1 MPRDKPAG
9 QLPAAFSAP
18 SFPAELPITPRIG
31 EIVELVRR
39 HQVVIVAGETGS
51 GKTTQ
56 LPKACLLAGVG
67 ARGGIVHTQPRRLA
81 ARTVASRIASE
92 LGVDLGAEV
101 GYAVRFSDQ
110 TSPRTVIKV
119 VTDGLLLN
127 EIQRDRTLKR
137 YACVIVDE
145 AHERSLNVDFILGC
159 LKFALARRPDLKVI
173 VTSATIDVAAFADYF
188 GGAPIVEVSGRGY
201 PVETVYLPPEESL
214 QPGSARGLPL
224 ARESLQPGS
233 APAAKRRAG
242 ALPLA
247 RESPQR
253 GSARGL
259 PLARKS
265 LQPGSAPAAKR
276 QAGALPLARED
287 PESALVDC
295 LERIARDA
303 PAGRRDI
310 LVFQSGEREIFDN
323 AHLLKKRFGDRFDI
337 LPLYARLPSVEQQ
350 RVFAPG
356 DRQRVVLATNVAETS
371 ITVPNIGYVID
382 PGLARISRYSY
393 RAKLQRLPIEP
404 ISQASAAQRAGRC
417 GRVAP
422 GVCYRL
428 YGEADHQSRP
438 AYTDPELKRT
448 NLAAVVLT
456 MRAFRFGDVEAFGF
470 IEPPDPR
477 AVRDAVRLLH
487 ELEALADDRLTG
499 IGRTMA
505 RLPVDP
511 RLARVLIEAGRTGA
525 LAEALIVVSALSAQD
540 PRLRPLDRRAA
551 ADEAH
556 ALFDQPTSDEIAGRA
571 PKSDFVAFVR
581 LWNWLEANRTEMSRS
596 AFRRLLESRYLSPAR
611 IREWRA
617 LHRQLLLACRDLGLR
632 VNRAPADYAT
642 LHRALLTGSLGFI
655 GSKRD
660 VEADAPRSASVK
672 RGRRRMPEYDGP
684 RGMRFRVFPGS
695 SLRDAQPKWLVAAEI
710 SIGASRVREA
720 GATYARCVGA
730 VEPAWIEAAAEHIK
744 RTSHSE
750 PYWDAKRG
758 QAMVRER
765 VTVYGLTLVA
775 GRPRSA
781 REVDPDAAREMFLLE
796 ALVRRHAQPVGKRVN
811 ASFLDRNEALGRRVA
826 QSQARA
832 RRAGLVASE
841 KARAAFYAARLPAD
855 IDSVDAWER
864 FEPDLDDAAR
874 ERLVMDEA
882 DLLVGTTP
890 PVSDDDFPS
899 YLDLAGQRV
908 ALAYKFAP
916 GEPDDGVSVRVDLS
930 LLAQLDAPDLDWLVP
945 GFFAEKC
952 EALLRALPKSLRRQ
966 LAPIPDRVEAV
977 VRRLSGDEYRQGN
990 LYAALSAAIRATT
1003 GVVIPVSGWRADT
1016 LPDHLRINVQVRGRR
1031 GRVTDQDRDVAA
1043 LRARLLAEVER
1054 TIARDVGRDQERFA
1068 LTEFPLEGVPESVV
1082 LGAGAGR
1089 VVAYPVLVDRGNSVD
1104 LLIHATPKQR
1114 RALSRGGYARLALLA
1129 DAPGT
1134 RYLRR
1139 EVEHDTALALR
1150 YAPIG
1155 PLADLADD
1163 VMLAAAWY
1171 AFFEGRE
1178 LPTVRS
1184 AFDERLAASGAS
1196 LVPVF
1201 QGVLDRV
1208 RVIVDKRFELAR
1220 RLDAL
1225 NSPALAETRADLCG
1239 QLDSLAGP
1247 RFLAALPSERVG
1259 DLPRYLDGMAMR
1271 LDGLQGRVARDR
1283 EGMAAVAAWERRLAR
1298 LAAADE
1304 DVTELRFL
1312 VQEFRV
1318 ATFSQRIGT
1327 KGKVSAKRL
1336 EARFAAAEANAALD
1350 GDAANRLRDA

>member
-1 MPRDKPAG
+1 MRRPKKTLRGNPAREQPAG
-9 QLPAAFSAP
+9 TLPAAFAAP
-18 SFPAELPITPRIG
+18 EFPADLPITPRIG

-81 ARTVASRIASE
+81 ARTVASRIATE
-92 LGVDLGAEV
+92 LGVELGAEV

-110 TSPRTVIKV
+110 TSARTVIKV

-159 LKFALARRPDLKVI
+159 LKFTLARRRDLKVI

-188 GGAPIVEVSGRGY
+188 DGAPVVEVSGRGY
-201 PVETVYLPPEESL
+201 PVETVYVPPDE
-214 QPGSARGLPL
+214 G
-224 ARESLQPGS
+224 
-233 APAAKRRAG
+233 
-242 ALPLA
+242 
-247 RESPQR
+247 
-253 GSARGL
+253 
-259 PLARKS
+259 
-265 LQPGSAPAAKR
+265 
-276 QAGALPLARED
+276 

-295 LERIARDA
+295 VERIARDL
-303 PAGRRDI
+303 PVGRRDI

-428 YGEADHQSRP
+428 YTEADHQSRP

-470 IEPPDPR
+470 IEPPDRR

-487 ELEALADDRLTG
+487 ELEALADDKLTE

-551 ADEAH
+551 ADKAH
-556 ALFDQPTSDEIAGRA
+556 ALFDQPTSDEIAGA

-611 IREWRA
+611 VREWRA

-632 VNRAPADYAT
+632 INRAPTDYAT

-655 GSKRD
+655 GTKRD
-660 VEADAPRSASVK
+660 VEADSAGAPGAK
-672 RGRRRMPEYDGP
+672 GRRRMSEYDGP

-695 SLRDAQPKWLVAAEI
+695 SLRGAQPKWLVAAEI
-710 SIGASRVREA
+710 SVSDV

-730 VEPAWIEAAAEHIK
+730 VEPSWIEAAAEHIK
-744 RTSHSE
+744 RTTHTE

-775 GRPRSA
+775 GRPRPA
-781 REVDPDAAREMFLLE
+781 REVDPAAAREMFLLE
-796 ALVRRHAQPVGKRVN
+796 ALVRRNRQPAGKRLK
-811 ASFLDRNEALGRRVA
+811 AAFLDRNEALARRVE

-832 RRAGLVASE
+832 RRSGLVASE

-855 IDSVDAWER
+855 IDSADAWER
-864 FEPDLDDAAR
+864 FASGLDDAVR
-874 ERLVMDEA
+874 ETLVMDAE
-882 DLLVGTTP
+882 DLLAGAAP
-890 PVSDDDFPS
+890 PISDDDFPG
-899 YLDLAGQRV
+899 YLDLAGHRA

-916 GEPDDGVSVRVDLS
+916 GEPDDGVSVRVDLA
-930 LLAQLDAPDLDWLVP
+930 LLAQLEADDLDWLVP

-952 EALLRALPKSLRRQ
+952 EALLRGLPKSLRRQ

-977 VRRLSGDEYRQGN
+977 VRRLAGDDYRQGN
-990 LYAALSAAIRATT
+990 LHAALSAAIRATV
-1003 GVVIPVSGWRADT
+1003 GVVIPAHAWRADG

-1043 LRARLLAEVER
+1043 LRARLLAKVER
-1054 TIARDVGRDQERFA
+1054 TIARDVGRERERLA

-1104 LLIHATPKQR
+1104 LLIHATPRQR
-1114 RALSRGGYARLALLA
+1114 GALNRGGYARLALLA
-1129 DAPGT
+1129 DAPRA

-1139 EVEHDTALALR
+1139 EVEHDSPLALR
-1150 YAPIG
+1150 YAAVG

-1178 LPTVRS
+1178 LPNVRE
-1184 AFDERLAASGAS
+1184 AFEERLVAAGAS
-1196 LVPVF
+1196 LVPTF
-1201 QGVLDRV
+1201 QGILDRV
-1208 RVIVDKRFELAR
+1208 RTIVDKRFELAR
-1220 RLDAL
+1220 RVDAL
-1225 NSPALAETRADLCG
+1225 DSPALAETRADLRA
-1239 QLDSLAGP
+1239 QLDALVGP
-1247 RFLAALPSERVG
+1247 RFLAALPSERVV
-1259 DLPRYLDGMAMR
+1259 DLPRYLDAMAMR
-1271 LDGLQGRVARDR
+1271 LDGLQGRVGRDR
-1283 EGMAAVAAWERRLAR
+1283 EGMAAVAPWERRLAR
-1298 LAAADE
+1298 LAAAGE
-1304 DVTELRFL
+1304 DATELRFL

-1318 ATFSQRIGT
+1318 AIFSQRIGT
-1327 KGKVSAKRL
+1327 RGKVSAKRL
-1336 EARFAAAEANAALD
+1336 EARFAAAEANC
-1350 GDAANRLRDA
+1350 LRDSRLVNSG

>member
-1 MPRDKPAG
+1 MRPATKTPPEKPDD
-9 QLPAAFSAP
+9 AP
-18 SFPAELPITPRIG
+18 YVDAIEFPAELPITPRIG
-31 EIVELVRR
+31 EIVELLKR

-56 LPKACLLAGVG
+56 LPKACLLAGLG

-110 TSPRTVIKV
+110 TSPRTVVKV

-127 EIQRDRTLKR
+127 EIQRDRTLRR

-159 LKFALARRPDLKVI
+159 LKLALARRRDLKVI
-173 VTSATIDVAAFADYF
+173 VTSATIDVAAFAKYF
-188 GGAPIVEVSGRGY
+188 DGAPVVEVSGRGY
-201 PVETVYLPPEESL
+201 PVETVYLPPDDV
-214 QPGSARGLPL
+214 Q
-224 ARESLQPGS
+224 
-233 APAAKRRAG
+233 
-242 ALPLA
+242 
-247 RESPQR
+247 
-253 GSARGL
+253 
-259 PLARKS
+259 
-265 LQPGSAPAAKR
+265 
-276 QAGALPLARED
+276 D
-287 PESALVDC
+287 SALVDC
-295 LERIARDA
+295 LERIARDS

-310 LVFQSGEREIFDN
+310 LAFQSGEREIFDN
-323 AHLLKKRFGDRFDI
+323 AQLLKKRFADRFDI
-337 LPLYARLPSVEQQ
+337 LPLYARLPSVEQ
-350 RVFAPG
+350 RRIFAAG

-371 ITVPNIGYVID
+371 ITVPNIGYVVD
-382 PGLARISRYSY
+382 PGFARISRYSY
-393 RAKLQRLPIEP
+393 RAKLQRLPIEA

-428 YGEADHQSRP
+428 YAEADYQSRP

-456 MRAFRFGDVEAFGF
+456 MRAFRLGDVEAFPF
-470 IEPPDPR
+470 IEPPDGR

-487 ELEALADDRLTG
+487 ELEALADDRLTEVG
-499 IGRTMA
+499 KTMA

-540 PRLRPLDRRAA
+540 PRLRPLEHRAA
-551 ADEAH
+551 ADQAH
-556 ALFDQPTSDEIAGRA
+556 ALFDQATTDEGAAPTAGGARQ
-571 PKSDFVAFVR
+571 SDFVAFVR
-581 LWNWLEANRTEMSRS
+581 LWDWLEANRAEMSRS
-596 AFRRLLESRYLSPAR
+596 AFRRLLEGRFLSPAR
-611 IREWRA
+611 VREWRA

-632 VNRAPADYAT
+632 VNRKPAGYAK

-660 VEADAPRSASVK
+660 VEDEHGRAPGPK
-672 RGRRRMPEYDGP
+672 GRRRLPEYDGP
-684 RGMRFRVFPGS
+684 RGMRFRLFPGS
-695 SLRDAQPKWLVAAEI
+695 KLRGAPPKWLVAAEI
-710 SIGASRVREA
+710 SVSASRA
-720 GATYARCVGA
+720 GDAGSTYARCVGA
-730 VEPAWIEAAAEHIK
+730 VEAAWIEAAAGHVK
-744 RTSHSE
+744 RTTHSE

-775 GRPRSA
+775 GRPRPA
-781 REVDPDAAREMFLLE
+781 RDIDPAAAREIFVLE
-796 ALVRRHAQPVGKRVN
+796 ALVRRNRQPALNRVK
-811 ASFLDRNEALGRRVA
+811 AAFLDRNEALARHLEEG
-826 QSQARA
+826 QARS
-832 RRAGLVASE
+832 RRADLVAGE

-855 IDSVDAWER
+855 IDSLDAWER
-864 FEPDLDDAAR
+864 FLGETDGAAHEVLVMGEEDLLAGAGPPVDDDGFPPDL
-874 ERLVMDEA
+874 L
-882 DLLVGTTP
+882 
-890 PVSDDDFPS
+890 
-899 YLDLAGQRV
+899 LAGQRV
-908 ALAYKFAP
+908 PLRYKFAP
-916 GEPDDGVSVRVDLS
+916 GERDDGLNVRVDLP
-930 LLAQLDAPDLDWLVP
+930 LLAQLDAQALDWLVP

-990 LYAALSAAIRATT
+990 LYGALSAAIRATA
-1003 GVVIPVSGWRADT
+1003 GVVVPVKAWRAGA
-1016 LPDHLRINVQVRGRR
+1016 LPDHLRVNVQVRGSR

-1043 LRARLLAEVER
+1043 LRARLLAKAET
-1054 TIARDVGRDQERFA
+1054 TIARDVGRDRERFA
-1068 LTEFPLEGVPESVV
+1068 LTEFPVEGLPESVV
-1082 LGAGAGR
+1082 LGAGVDR
-1089 VVAYPVLVDRGNSVD
+1089 VVAYPVLVDRGTSVD
-1104 LLIHATPKQR
+1104 LLVHATPRQR
-1114 RALSRGGYARLALLA
+1114 HALNRGGYARLALLA
-1129 DAPGT
+1129 DAS
-1134 RYLRR
+1134 RALYLRR

-1150 YAPIG
+1150 YAAIG

-1171 AFFEGRE
+1171 AFFEGRDA
-1178 LPTVRS
+1178 PRDRS
-1184 AFDERLAASGAS
+1184 AFEERLASAGAA
-1196 LVPVF
+1196 LVPTF
-1201 QGVLDRV
+1201 QSVLNRV
-1208 RVIVDKRFELAR
+1208 RVIVDARFELAR

-1225 NSPALAETRADLCG
+1225 DSPAFAETRDDLCG
-1239 QLDSLAGP
+1239 QLGALVGP
-1247 RFLAALPSERVG
+1247 RFLALLPSERLA

-1271 LDGLQGRVARDR
+1271 LDGLQGRVGRDR
-1283 EGMAAVAAWERRLAR
+1283 EGMAALASWERRLAL
-1298 LAAADE
+1298 LAATGD

-1336 EARFAAAEANAALD
+1336 ERRFAAAEAAAGLD
-1350 GDAANRLRDA
+1350 GARR